1 MSSLFSGFARRA
13 ASATGRRSN
22 SMMAA
27 LLQQRRLPRK
37 AILERMLLLAL
48 SIVIFATVIASI
60 SITIGG
66 LERSSRRTHVEDDG
80 DQAAAARRRLARG
93 GRKMIVPNNNLH
105 QAPPPIR
112 GGDDPSSSST
122 NHHFSTPPLHPY
134 PPSPPPL
141 PPPSSPP
148 LLLPS
153 ASSKND
159 SSVVV
164 LAWKPR
170 TIIIPNFLSD
180 EECEALIDLATPRLA
195 RSRVVLPP
203 KNDSPADNNNKH
215 LAGGLNPNTQ
225 LAQMSVRT
233 SSGAFLNR
241 GLRHHPIVRRIDE
254 RIAKHLALPVE
265 NGESLHVLRYREG
278 ELYKPHFDFFKEENL
293 EKDHPNQRVATVLMY
308 LREPE
313 NGGETSFP
321 NGVSV
326 IEQRDNDRRRKRE
339 AAMAFGVSDDE
350 ASYGGGITGGEEEE
364 GRDVEHEK
372 SSSSLSAASSYVSHS
387 CGSEPSM
394 VRGFSVRP
402 QKGAA
407 IIFYSLTPSGETDH
421 PFALHG
427 SCDVVKGEKWTAT
440 KWVRMHTFY
449 HAR

>member
-1 MSSLFSGFARRA
+1 M
-13 ASATGRRSN
+13 
-22 SMMAA
+22 
-27 LLQQRRLPRK
+27 
-37 AILERMLLLAL
+37 
-48 SIVIFATVIASI
+48 
-60 SITIGG
+60 
-66 LERSSRRTHVEDDG
+66 
-80 DQAAAARRRLARG
+80 
-93 GRKMIVPNNNLH
+93 
-105 QAPPPIR
+105 
-112 GGDDPSSSST
+112 
-122 NHHFSTPPLHPY
+122 
-134 PPSPPPL
+134 
-141 PPPSSPP
+141 
-148 LLLPS
+148 
-153 ASSKND
+153 
-159 SSVVV
+159 

-241 GLRHHPIVRRIDE
+241 DLRHHPIVRRIDE

-265 NGESLHVLRYREG
+265 NGESIHVLRYREG